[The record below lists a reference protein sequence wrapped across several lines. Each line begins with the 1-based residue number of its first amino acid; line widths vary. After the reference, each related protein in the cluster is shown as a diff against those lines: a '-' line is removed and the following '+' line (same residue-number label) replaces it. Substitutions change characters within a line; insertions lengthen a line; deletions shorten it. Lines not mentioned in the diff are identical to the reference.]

1 MSLLTQVS
9 FDNILSSL
17 LVCLILRQVMIVILP
32 DRVAGPGGWL
42 INTGEEEA

>member
-1 MSLLTQVS
+1 MAVLQHVS
-9 FDNILSSL
+9 FDNLMSSV
-17 LVCLILRQVMIVILP
+17 LVCLILRQGMILMLP